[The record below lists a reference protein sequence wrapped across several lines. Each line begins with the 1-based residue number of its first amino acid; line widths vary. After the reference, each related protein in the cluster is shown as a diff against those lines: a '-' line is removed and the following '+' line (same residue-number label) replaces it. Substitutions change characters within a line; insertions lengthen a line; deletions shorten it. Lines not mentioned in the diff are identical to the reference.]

1 MSDIKEMK
9 VATKLALGFG
19 ILIVLGMIQAGYSWS
34 STQKLAGDL
43 EELSGDRLDK
53 LTQLAEVK
61 DNMNVIASSVRNIVL
76 VTEAAEKQSEKKRID
91 DMRARNVEILKA
103 FADKTTSEKGKA
115 LLEGIAN
122 ARVAMLP
129 PMNKTIELAISDKD
143 AEATTALLTEVRGAH
158 AAYFKA
164 VDAAIDYQKEEAA
177 RLTETAHADVSQST
191 WWLLLLALCGAVI
204 GSATALAITRG
215 LSRQL
220 GGEPSEVVSITRA
233 VAEGNLAIEV
243 HARAGDTTSIM
254 AALADMRSRLAT
266 VVGQV
271 RQSSDSIATGSAQIA
286 TGNADL
292 SQRTEEQ
299 ASNLQQTAAS
309 MEQLTGT
316 VRSNA
321 ETADQANRLATDA
334 TAAASKGGEVVGQ
347 VVATMQEIAESSR
360 KISDIIGV
368 IDGIAFQTNILALNA
383 AVEAARAGEQGRGF
397 AVVASEVRSLA
408 QRSANAAKEIKT
420 LIGDS
425 VEKVETGT
433 RQVNDAGTSMEEI
446 VSQVKRVSALIN
458 EISAATAEQTSGISQ
473 VGDAVNQL
481 DQVTQQNA
489 ALVEESAAAAESL
502 KHQAARLAE
511 VVDVFRL
518 DANQM
523 TASSKRSSPVPAK
536 PVLSRAV
543 TAMKIPAVKQKPST
557 PSAAVATPP
566 ATPRA
571 SSHTAGSSPSDD
583 WETF

>member
-19 ILIVLGMIQAGYSWS
+19 LLIVLGMIQAGYSWS
-34 STQKLAGDL
+34 STHKLASDL
-43 EELSGDRLDK
+43 DELSGDRMVKLD
-53 LTQLAEVK
+53 QLAEVK
-61 DNMNVIASSVRNIVL
+61 DNTNVIARSVSNIVL
-76 VTEAAEKQSEKKRID
+76 VTEATEKQAEKKLID
-91 DMRARNVEILKA
+91 DMRLRNAEILKTL
-103 FADKTTSEKGKA
+103 ADKTTAEKAKS
-115 LLEGIAN
+115 LLEGIAG
-122 ARVAMLP
+122 ARGAFVSTMDKA
-129 PMNKTIELAISDKD
+129 ISLAIADKD
-143 AEATTALLTEVRGAH
+143 AEATTVLLKEVQGAQ
-158 AAYFKA
+158 ATYFKA
-164 VDAAIDYQKEEAA
+164 VDAAIDFQKEQAAQVTEA
-177 RLTETAHADVSQST
+177 AHADVSQST
-191 WWLLLLALCGAVI
+191 WALLLLSLGGAVI
-204 GSATALAITRG
+204 GTVTALTITRG

-233 VAEGNLAIEV
+233 VAEGNLAVEV
-243 HARAGDTTSIM
+243 HTRAGDTTSIM
-254 AALADMRSRLAT
+254 AAMADMRSRLAE

-321 ETADQANRLATDA
+321 ETADQANRLASDA

-347 VVATMQEIAESSR
+347 VVSTMQEIAESSR

-420 LIGDS
+420 LISDS

-446 VSQVKRVSALIN
+446 VSQVKRVNALIN

-518 DANQM
+518 DANQK
-523 TASSKRSSPVPAK
+523 TASSKRSPPVAAK
-536 PVLSRAV
+536 PTLSRAV
-543 TAMKIPAVKQKPST
+543 SAMKISAVTHKPST
-557 PSAAVATPP
+557 PSASVATPP
-566 ATPRA
+566 AAPRT
-571 SSHTAGSSPSDD
+571 SSHTSGSSPSDD